1 MLFTIKFGGT
11 MGYPIFRQTQVI
23 PSWYSKWWNIMG
35 CFFSSAFIYGL
46 CKTLPTCRVDVQSW
60 QDLDGNCTQIVWIL
74 QHPNITFESDHRM
87 DAWFTIGEAIGCDS
101 CIFSG
106 LPLKRTQGW
115 LPFSYNKRKAEGI
128 GNLLIGRKIRLG
140 CRPIYY
146 CIFRPEI
153 WLDLTILV
161 ARLHQHVAWP
171 GYMQN
176 PTSITVK
183 PESQTAGELGS
194 SKPNDGSP
202 QKVWDGIGWGSCFQ
216 NCQTSPG
223 PQVLLISQLWLSRD
237 RPICHGL
244 ETSVA
249 PNLWIHSEHA
259 EHLGLD
265 VSETAQ

>member
-1 MLFTIKFGGT
+1 MRKILDAKPSNLGVPWGTLSLDKPKLSQVDIPNGG
-11 MGYPIFRQTQVI
+11 I
-23 PSWYSKWWNIMG
+23 SWVVL
-35 CFFSSAFIYGL
+35 FSSAFIYGL

-74 QHPNITFESDHRM
+74 QHPNITFESDYRM
-87 DAWFTIGEAIGCDS
+87 GAWFTIGEAIGCDS
-101 CIFSG
+101 CGVPCIFSG

-128 GNLLIGRKIRLG
+128 ANLLIGRKIRLG

-183 PESQTAGELGS
+183 PESQTAGRTGQLQTQRRIPTEGLGWNRMGLLFP
-194 SKPNDGSP
+194 KLPDFT
-202 QKVWDGIGWGSCFQ
+202 WTTGIA
-216 NCQTSPG
+216 
-223 PQVLLISQLWLSRD
+223 D
-237 RPICHGL
+237 
-244 ETSVA
+244 
-249 PNLWIHSEHA
+249 
-259 EHLGLD
+259 
-265 VSETAQ
+265 